1 MSNTWI
7 FSASNAN
14 VTVSPVKDTQI
25 ISISVQ
31 DTNKE
36 KARDIANEIPKVFKK
51 EAKRCL
57 NNFCEVDENWNSNG
71 KVYTKGLAVIEENE
85 KKRFIK
91 QAKVCDIGILN

>member
-1 MSNTWI
+1 MEILAIVFLFTGLI
-7 FSASNAN
+7 GASFLW
-14 VTVSPVKDTQI
+14 SFKKD
-25 ISISVQ
+25 
-31 DTNKE
+31 KFFE
-36 KARDIANEIPKVFKK
+36 K

-57 NNFCEVDENWNSNG
+57 NDFCEVDENWNSNG

>member
-1 MSNTWI
+1 MEI
-7 FSASNAN
+7 LAIAFLFVGLLGASFLW
-14 VTVSPVKDTQI
+14 SFKKD
-25 ISISVQ
+25 
-31 DTNKE
+31 KFFE
-36 KARDIANEIPKVFKK
+36 K

-57 NNFCEVDENWNSNG
+57 KNFCEVDENWNSNG

>member
-1 MSNTWI
+1 MEI
-7 FSASNAN
+7 LAIAFLFLGLLGASFLW
-14 VTVSPVKDTQI
+14 SF
-25 ISISVQ
+25 
-31 DTNKE
+31 KE
-36 KARDIANEIPKVFKK
+36 DKFFKK